1 MKDFHIN
8 IDKLIHLK
16 DTENVKVLVDE
27 EEFHFMEV
35 TGVFDTKDDKFQ
47 YF

>member
-8 IDKLIHLK
+8 VDKLVHLK
-16 DTENVKVLVDE
+16 DTENFKVLVDE
-27 EEFHFMEV
+27 KEFHFVEG
-35 TGVFDTKDDKFQ
+35 TGVFDTIDDKFH